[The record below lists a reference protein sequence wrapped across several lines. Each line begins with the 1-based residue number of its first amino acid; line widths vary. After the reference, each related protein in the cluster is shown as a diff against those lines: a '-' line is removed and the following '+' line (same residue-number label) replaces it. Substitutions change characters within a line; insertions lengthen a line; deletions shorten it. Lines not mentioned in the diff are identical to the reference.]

1 MTAHSYEEEN
11 GSAAMLTTRRSA
23 GVTPDMNL
31 IDCVTHTP
39 PPNANKAAHSGFE
52 TQRRCHQKSKTRE
65 SVAPHK
71 KALNFFEKVLMHSI
85 LALKVSETS
94 TRL

>member
-1 MTAHSYEEEN
+1 MTPHSYEEEN
-11 GSAAMLTTRRSA
+11 GSAAMLTTKRSA

-39 PPNANKAAHSGFE
+39 PPNANKAAHSGFLYPE
-52 TQRRCHQKSKTRE
+52 KMSPEVQNKGISGSTKR
-65 SVAPHK
+65 
-71 KALNFFEKVLMHSI
+71 ALNFFEKVLMHSI
-85 LALKVSETS
+85 LAIKVSETS